1 MQPFLRYDY
10 PMRVLAEIDRTPGI
24 RHTGR
29 RVIREA
35 VRAVIR
41 DGDALL
47 MIHSACDGD
56 YKFPGGGIKHGEDR
70 LAALTREV
78 NEESGAILVTRP
90 VEYGKVIEYDFPIE
104 KHFDLFVMTS
114 YYYNCRIGSQMG
126 IQHLDEY
133 ESELGF
139 TPEWITIED
148 ALAVNQTLLREQPE
162 KTQRWVK
169 RETVVL
175 QLLLNEEKGGGI
187 VKNADH

>member
-1 MQPFLRYDY
+1 
-10 PMRVLAEIDRTPGI
+10 MRVLAEIDRTPGI

-41 DGDALL
+41 DGDSLL

-70 LAALTREV
+70 FTALAREV
-78 NEESGAILVTRP
+78 NEESGATLVFRP
-90 VEYGKVIEYDFPIE
+90 VEFGKVIEYDLPIE

-114 YYYNCRIGSQMG
+114 YYYNCLIGSKMG
-126 IQHLDEY
+126 IQHLDNY

-139 TPEWITIED
+139 TPEWIPIAE
-148 ALAVNQTLLREQPE
+148 ALAVNQTLLREQPQ
-162 KTQRWVK
+162 KLQRWVK
-169 RETVVL
+169 RESAVL
-175 QLLLNEEKGGGI
+175 QILLNGEKGVSI
-187 VKNADH
+187 VKNTDH